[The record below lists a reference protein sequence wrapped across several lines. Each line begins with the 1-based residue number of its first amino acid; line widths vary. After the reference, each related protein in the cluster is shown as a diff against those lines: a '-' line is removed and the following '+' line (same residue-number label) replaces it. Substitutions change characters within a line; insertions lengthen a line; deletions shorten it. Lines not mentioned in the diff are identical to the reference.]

1 MISVGKSPPSEG
13 EAGNRTD
20 SGPEEK
26 AVGKGRELK

>member
-1 MISVGKSPPSEG
+1 MTSVGKSPPSES

-26 AVGKGRELK
+26 AVGKAES